1 MRKTLWFA
9 AITAM
14 FVLTAGVAFA
24 QEGQSQQAQPAA
36 QPSSAPT
43 RTSQATSQAP
53 AQQDSLATAARK
65 ARDQKKEAPK
75 AAKVFDNDSIPTT
88 GGVSTVGATPAQ
100 PGDATTNAS
109 GATPAASGND
119 EKTWRD
125 KFATLHHKL
134 DQDQAELTV
143 LEREY
148 GVSSVQFYTDP
159 MKEMQ
164 QKLTNDELYK
174 KTLAIDAKKK
184 AIEADKQAISDAED
198 ALRKAGGDSGWA
210 R

>member
-9 AITAM
+9 AMTAM
-14 FVLTAGVAFA
+14 FVLTTGAAFA
-24 QEGQSQQAQPAA
+24 QEGQPQQAQPATSATPTA
-36 QPSSAPT
+36 QAS
-43 RTSQATSQAP
+43 
-53 AQQDSLATAARK
+53 AQQDSLAAVARK

-100 PGDATTNAS
+100 LGDATTNAS

-125 KFATLHHKL
+125 KFTTLHHKL
-134 DQDQAELTV
+134 DQDQAELAV

-198 ALRKAGGDSGWA
+198 TLRKAGGDSGWA

>member
-1 MRKTLWFA
+1 MRKIFWLAAATALFTLSGGA
-9 AITAM
+9 S
-14 FVLTAGVAFA
+14 FA
-24 QEGQSQQAQPAA
+24 QESQPQQAQPA
-36 QPSSAPT
+36 PS
-43 RTSQATSQAP
+43 ATPAAQAP
-53 AQQDSLATAARK
+53 AQQDSLAAAARK

-100 PGDATTNAS
+100 PGDATTNTN
-109 GATPAASGND
+109 GATPAASAND

-125 KFATLHHKL
+125 RFATLHHKL
-134 DQDQAELTV
+134 EQDQAELAV

>member
-1 MRKTLWFA
+1 MRKTFWFA
-9 AITAM
+9 AVAAM
-14 FVLTAGVAFA
+14 FALSGGASFA
-24 QEGQSQQAQPAA
+24 QESQPQQGQPA
-36 QPSSAPT
+36 PS
-43 RTSQATSQAP
+43 ATPATQAP
-53 AQQDSLATAARK
+53 AQQDSLAAAARK

-100 PGDATTNAS
+100 PGDATTNPS
-109 GATPAASGND
+109 GATPPASGND

-134 DQDQAELTV
+134 DQDQAELAV

-184 AIEADKQAISDAED
+184 AIEADKQAVSDAED

>member
-14 FVLTAGVAFA
+14 FVLTAGAVFA
-24 QEGQSQQAQPAA
+24 QEGQPQQGQQAVR
-36 QPSSAPT
+36 PSSAS
-43 RTSQATSQAP
+43 TSTSQAP
-53 AQQDSLATAARK
+53 AQQDSLAAAARK

-88 GGVSTVGATPAQ
+88 GGVSTVGAAPAQ
-100 PGDATTNAS
+100 PGDATTNAN

-134 DQDQAELTV
+134 DQDQAELAV